1 MGAAEF
7 CFLQPPYVPSVTLR
21 VRVSLKSWQGLGVCA
36 VLSVLLASGS
46 SARHIL
52 ILEGCFRARGG
63 VRGGGVAP
71 LADCFQL
78 FGHPEWPFQME
89 MVELHS
95 SDEELS

>member
-1 MGAAEF
+1 M
-7 CFLQPPYVPSVTLR
+7 C
-21 VRVSLKSWQGLGVCA
+21 CA
-36 VLSVLLASGS
+36 ICEWDPVLLASGS

-63 VRGGGVAP
+63 VRRGGVAP